1 MVQQIFHIFYRT
13 VNKYEFI
20 KPQYL
25 FSFFYFMREVFA
37 NNIWYLFEY
46 SSNLFMHKGQ

>member
-1 MVQQIFHIFYRT
+1 MHKWLPQQIFHIFYRT

-25 FSFFYFMREVFA
+25 FRFF
-37 NNIWYLFEY
+37 LFYER
-46 SSNLFMHKGQ
+46 NVC